1 MLSVKSAVFG
11 GLQNNCYLI
20 TDKDTNKS
28 ALVDCTEFSDR
39 MLDFIGNSD
48 LEYILLTHG
57 HFDHIGGVSE
67 ISERFNAKVVISSID
82 APMLSSSK
90 LSLAAF
96 CGAVHNNS
104 SADITVEDNDVIE
117 LGNSEIYVISTPG
130 HTSGS
135 VCYMCD
141 DNLFTGDTM
150 FFCSCGRTD
159 FPTGSPVDMQKSLN
173 KLASLNGDYKI
184 FAGHDRQSTLD
195 FERKNNPYI
204 SRK

>member
-28 ALVDCTEFSDR
+28 ALVDCTEFSER
-39 MLDFIGNSD
+39 MLDFIGNAD

-173 KLASLNGDYKI
+173 KLASLKGDYKI

>member
-39 MLDFIGNSD
+39 MLDFIGNAD
-48 LEYILLTHG
+48 LEYIFLTHG

>member
-39 MLDFIGNSD
+39 MLDFIGNAD

-67 ISERFNAKVVISSID
+67 ISKRFNAKVVISSID